1 MGLFS
6 RTAIVPVPKDDEFKT
21 VVDPVPAQTP
31 DMFRLEQRALHL
43 YFDYGAPL
51 KNAESIGMGY
61 TQAYM
66 NMWSQRTQKG
76 TPPVALALP
85 PSLTKLP
92 RARVLGNLYFLT
104 TDQIIKL
111 DKARQNLYGYRRGR
125 IPVVLPKE
133 INPYEFLK
141 RAFVKENP
149 RDYAQPGQPTV
160 SIEVDHT
167 AEIVLAHAY
176 VGVKEYWKETID
188 WETSFFRTTHGHS
201 IRPAPLFLD
210 YSVRNGLPSYFHI
223 HEEQKIEAQ
232 YPTVNI
238 LYNPKYSKK
247 NNNGISENYD
257 YEPPWDPYSRVQ
269 KYHPADDMSA
279 LIDGSLVTIK
289 K

>member
-21 VVDPVPAQTP
+21 VVNPVPAQTP

-61 TQAYM
+61 TQGYM

-85 PSLTKLP
+85 PRLTKLP
-92 RARVLGNLYFLT
+92 RARILGNLYFLT

-133 INPYEFLK
+133 ILPHDYIIG
-141 RAFVKENP
+141 P
-149 RDYAQPGQPTV
+149 RGQSRDHSPTV
-160 SIEVDHT
+160 
-167 AEIVLAHAY
+167 LPAHCY
-176 VGVKEYWKETID
+176 VGIKEYWKETID

-247 NNNGISENYD
+247 NNNGSSENYD
-257 YEPPWDPYSRVQ
+257 YEAPWHPSAPR
-269 KYHPADDMSA
+269 YHPADDMSA